1 MSLPHRFIS
10 LLGCSVVAGAV
21 PVMSANAQT
30 STDIIVE
37 SVNNYGGNGD
47 LPNSIANGDGFT
59 QGMVF
64 PGSRWTP
71 GARYTDSAVYDTD
84 FADSSLTPF
93 GADQTFFD
101 RGRRAVAYFT
111 GHGIVDHGCSTVSCT
126 STSQCTQPNTAT
138 GPGVARMP
146 GSCRFSPMDLPRCC
160 YMVDRKALNFSPAN
174 DKFNGV
180 INYTSGPI
188 RWGESPQSGG
198 WAGAGTDGG
207 ANLVVLD
214 ISHGVLPTFWY
225 QTFRNA
231 NAGVQLIA
239 TMMTAGGDTNNVPDR
254 GKTFASFYRADERS
268 RVSESWVQTMNSLP
282 ANEGSSCPAGGGGHG
297 FNGCGCNFVIGM
309 DISPE
314 RAQGSLAEGW
324 VNLSNDSNDAFGNNF
339 YAARWVCNYP
349 LPATDQTAW
358 EKP

>member
-1 MSLPHRFIS
+1 MSLTHKFIS
-10 LLGCSVVAGAV
+10 LLGGSVIVAGAV
-21 PVMSANAQT
+21 PAISVNAQ

-37 SVNNYGGNGD
+37 SVNNYGGNGN
-47 LPNSIANGDGFT
+47 LSNSIANGDGFA

-64 PGSRWTP
+64 PGSRWTA
-71 GARYTDSAVYDTD
+71 GARYTDTAVYDTD
-84 FADSSLTPF
+84 FVDSALSPL

-101 RGRRAVAYFT
+101 RARRAVAYFT

-138 GPGVARMP
+138 GPGVPRLP
-146 GSCRFSPMDLPRCC
+146 GSCRFSPMDQPRCC
-160 YMVDRKALNFSPAN
+160 YMVDRKAVNFSPTN
-174 DKFNGV
+174 DKFGGV

-198 WAGAGTDGG
+198 WANAGTDGG

-254 GKTFASFYRADERS
+254 GKTFASFYKADERN

-282 ANEGSSCPAGGGGHG
+282 AGEGNSCPAGGGGHG

-309 DISPE
+309 DNTLA
-314 RAQGSLAEGW
+314 RAQGSLTESW
-324 VNLSNDSNDAFGNNF
+324 VSLSNDSNDALGNQF
-339 YAARWVCNYP
+339 FAARWVCNYP
-349 LPATDQTAW
+349 LLATDQSAW